1 MTSNRASR
9 RLSARVSGLRG
20 DPKSFDLIRGSKEQ
34 QLAHDSLVRS
44 VGKKRRTYVTGARA
58 QGIADQLGDHDR
70 QLLDI
75 LQCVHLASG
84 WQLQVLLWGEGPS
97 AARQARRQ
105 LRQLTDLRVL
115 VRLERRPGGVRG
127 GSLGFAYALDVT
139 GQAIVGIDQRRR
151 RPRLPSLS
159 FVAHGL
165 AVTDCYVQLQVLA
178 AAGRIELLAFET
190 EPAAWRRYHAAGGI
204 RRLLKP
210 DVFVITGSAEWE
222 DRWFLE
228 IDRSTESPSRLRTKA
243 EVYIS
248 YWLSGREQAD
258 VEVFPRV
265 VWVVPDETRK
275 AKIVDVLAALPP
287 EHWRLFG
294 VCCDAEFAEVIIAG
308 AGNPDDQNG
317 ELS

>member
-1 MTSNRASR
+1 MRSGANR

-20 DPKSFDLIRGSKEQ
+20 DPKSFDLIRDSKEQ
-34 QLAHDSLVRS
+34 ELAHDSLVRS
-44 VGKKRRTYVTGARA
+44 IGERRSTYVTGARA
-58 QGIADQLGDHDR
+58 QGVADQLSDHDR

-84 WQLQVLLWGEGPS
+84 RQLQLLLWGEGPS

-127 GSLGFAYALDVT
+127 GSLGFAYTLDVT

-159 FVAHGL
+159 FVAHSL

-190 EPAAWRRYHAAGGI
+190 ESASWRSYHGAGGI

-210 DVFVITGSAEWE
+210 DAFVITGSGEWE

-243 EVYIS
+243 EAYIS

-258 VEVFPRV
+258 TDVFPRV
-265 VWVVPDETRK
+265 VWVVPDESRK
-275 AKIVDVLAALPP
+275 AKIVDVLASIPA

-294 VCCDAEFAEVIIAG
+294 VCSDDQFADVIIAG
-308 AGNPDDQNG
+308 AGDFDDQSG

>member
-9 RLSARVSGLRG
+9 RLSARVSALRG

-44 VGKKRRTYVTGARA
+44 IGKKRRTYVTGARA
-58 QGIADQLGDHDR
+58 QGIADQLSGHDR

-84 WQLQVLLWGEGPS
+84 RQLQLLLWGEGPS

-105 LRQLTDLRVL
+105 LRQLTDMRVL
-115 VRLERRPGGVRG
+115 ARVERRPGGVRG

-139 GQAIVGIDQRRR
+139 GQAVVGIDGRRR

-159 FVAHGL
+159 FVAHAL
-165 AVTDCYVQLQVLA
+165 AVTDCYGQLQALA
-178 AAGRIELLAFET
+178 AEGRIELLAFET
-190 EPAAWRRYHAAGGI
+190 EPGGWRSYHAAGGI

-210 DVFVITGSAEWE
+210 DAFVITGSAEWE

-228 IDRSTESPSRLRTKA
+228 IDRNTESPSRLRTKA
-243 EVYIS
+243 EAYIS

-258 VEVFPRV
+258 TDVFPRV
-265 VWVVPDETRK
+265 VWVVPDEARK

-294 VCCDAEFAEVIIAG
+294 VCCDVEFAEVVMAG
-308 AGNPDDQNG
+308 AGDSDNQDG